1 MDIGKACKR
10 RTNDEKPLRLADF
23 AIFAEICVLRN
34 SIILCIM
41 QLKERAGESELTPPG
56 RILANG

>member
-1 MDIGKACKR
+1 MQAYK
-10 RTNDEKPLRLADF
+10 NDEKPLRLADF